1 VNIEIFC
8 LCKAVQTNDLNQ
20 PTLIDIFDKKIAA
33 GQPVLIDPFVVVAS
47 IRFYKAEIGIHRF
60 DLVARD
66 SDGAHITS
74 QSEIVSISNMMA
86 ESTTY
91 FLQGHFPPRVS
102 PFGVYWF
109 SIESGEKTLAKT
121 PLYVVR
127 DKPEPAP
134 RF

>member
-8 LCKAVQTNDLNQ
+8 LCKAVQINALNQ
-20 PTLIDIFDKKIAA
+20 PTIIDIFDRKIAV
-33 GQPVLIDPFVVVAS
+33 GQPVLIDPFVAVAS
-47 IRFYKAEIGIHRF
+47 IRFYRAEIGIHRF

-66 SDGAHITS
+66 NNGAHIAS
-74 QSEIVSISNMMA
+74 QSEIVSISNMTG

-91 FLQGHFPPRVS
+91 FLQGHFPPRDS

-121 PLYVVR
+121 PLYVVQ
-127 DKPEPAP
+127 DKPASAP